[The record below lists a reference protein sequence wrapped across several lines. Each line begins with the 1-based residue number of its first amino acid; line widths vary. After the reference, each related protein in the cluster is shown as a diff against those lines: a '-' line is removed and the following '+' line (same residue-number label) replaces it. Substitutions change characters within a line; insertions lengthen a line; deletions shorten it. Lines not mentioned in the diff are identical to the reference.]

1 MCSFNLIFFPFSF
14 CRDLYP
20 SFECNL
26 QHDAQEFLCS
36 LIMSLQ
42 ESANEITKHRNNNN
56 NNNLPASI
64 DIKTTSC
71 TISNESSD
79 PPNLHTKHSLTN
91 EEKLCSKY
99 SASCSENSCQNE
111 SACDQVE
118 SFQRDAFIKSLFQG
132 KLVHQ
137 TKCLNCEQSKL
148 RYEDIQEVSVPVV
161 EDQPYLDARKKL
173 MLSPTPKKD
182 KTDVHTLQWA
192 ISQFA
197 SSECL
202 QGDNKYFCENCNT
215 YCEARISTSFEEL
228 PTVLTVH
235 LKRFTSSIG

>member
-1 MCSFNLIFFPFSF
+1 MTSWQLSGITEITNMMYYLLYLFILITASYITTLDYIYNIFPSY
-14 CRDLYP
+14 RELYP

-36 LIMSLQ
+36 LIMALQ
-42 ESANEITKHRNNNN
+42 ESANEIKKHYTKTPLPPLRRTSTKHNKS
-56 NNNLPASI
+56 LQEDAS
-64 DIKTTSC
+64 
-71 TISNESSD
+71 
-79 PPNLHTKHSLTN
+79 
-91 EEKLCSKY
+91 
-99 SASCSENSCQNE
+99 
-111 SACDQVE
+111 
-118 SFQRDAFIKSLFQG
+118 FIKQLFQG

-173 MLSPTPKKD
+173 MLSPTPKKN
-182 KTDVHTLQWA
+182 KSDVRTLQWA

-215 YCEARISTSFEEL
+215 YCEARISTCFEEL
-228 PTVLTVH
+228 PRVLTVH